1 MYRITSVPLD
11 KCIEMQYTIKHIDTT
26 LMGKDTDMKHS
37 VRIACL
43 LAALLM
49 VLPLAS
55 CGGDTT
61 AETDADTAADTAAV
75 ETEPA
80 DPLAGLPEADY
91 EGYNFRLNIRDNDKW
106 VNDQIAEEMNGEVVN
121 DAVFKRNSE
130 IMDRYKITIT
140 HSRTSHANS
149 DTDAKANIIAG
160 DDAYDLI
167 TNHPRQIHNYGNEGL
182 ALDWH
187 KFKYVDLTQA
197 YWDQDAARSFTM
209 PDGGLYCMIGDNS
222 HCSVGATFAML
233 FNKDLFDQH
242 QLEYPYESVKE
253 GTWTMDSFLNICE
266 TYANDL
272 DGDGAMGE
280 NDLYGYVTHH
290 WVGPIQAFYASG
302 ARVIDKNS
310 DNYAFNVYSERSIT
324 MYERYFNLLASPCSW
339 IDDVTTSSFTGD
351 HLPLFQEGKSMF
363 VDVNLLSV
371 EFLREM
377 DFNFGIIPW
386 PKLEESDKEY
396 WSNVD
401 AGTNL
406 FFVPITAY
414 ANQDLISHVLEA
426 MAILGREYVIPAYY
440 DVALKTRD
448 SRDEESAEMLDIILA
463 NRVFDLGYWNIEF
476 GGGYDSHF
484 SELAR
489 NKSDF
494 ASWYDGK
501 LKSAETRKEKVIQKY
516 LDRAEQ

>member
-1 MYRITSVPLD
+1 
-11 KCIEMQYTIKHIDTT
+11 
-26 LMGKDTDMKHS
+26 MKQT
-37 VRIACL
+37 VRLACL
-43 LAALLM
+43 MMALLM
-49 VLPLAS
+49 LFPLAS
-55 CGGDTT
+55 CGGET
-61 AETDADTAADTAAV
+61 AETADTAADTAPV
-75 ETEPA
+75 ETEPT
-80 DPLAGLPEADY
+80 DYLASLPEMDY
-91 EGYNFRLNIRDNDKW
+91 DGYNFRMNIRDNDKW

-121 DAVFKRNSE
+121 DAVYKRNAE
-130 IMDRYKITIT
+130 IMDRYNVAIT
-140 HSRTSHANS
+140 HIRSSHANS
-149 DTDAKANIIAG
+149 DADAQANITAG
-160 DDAYDLI
+160 DDAYDLV
-167 TNHPRQIHNYGNEGL
+167 TNHPRQIHKYGNEGL

-233 FNKDLFDQH
+233 FNKDLFDQFG
-242 QLEYPYESVKE
+242 LDYPYETVKE
-253 GTWTMDSFLNICE
+253 GKWTMDAFLNIAE

-272 DGDGAMGE
+272 DGDGDMDE

-290 WVGPIQAFYASG
+290 WVGPIQAFYSSG
-302 ARVIDKNS
+302 ARVIEKDS
-310 DNYAFNVYSERSIT
+310 DTYEFGVYNERSIT
-324 MYERYFNLLASPCSW
+324 MFEKYFALLDSSCSS
-339 IDDVTTSSFTGD
+339 IDTVTTSSFTGD
-351 HLPLFQEGKSMF
+351 HLPLFQEGKAMF

-414 ANQDLISHVLEA
+414 ANQDLISHILEA

-463 NRVFDLGYWNIEF
+463 NRVFDLGYWNTDF

-489 NKSDF
+489 NRTEFS
-494 ASWYDGK
+494 SWYDKK
-501 LKSAETRKEKVIQKY
+501 LKSGTTQKEKVIQKY

>member
-1 MYRITSVPLD
+1 
-11 KCIEMQYTIKHIDTT
+11 
-26 LMGKDTDMKHS
+26 MKRT
-37 VRIACL
+37 VRLSCL
-43 LAALLM
+43 LMALLM
-49 VLPLAS
+49 LLPLAS
-55 CGGDTT
+55 CGGETVETT
-61 AETDADTAADTAAV
+61 DTAADTAAV

-80 DPLAGLPEADY
+80 DILASLPDADY

-121 DAVFKRNSE
+121 DAVFKRNTE
-130 IMDRYKITIT
+130 IMDRYNIVISHTR
-140 HSRTSHANS
+140 SSHANS
-149 DTDAKANIIAG
+149 DADAKANITAG
-160 DDAYDLI
+160 DDAFDLI
-167 TNHPRQIHNYGNEGL
+167 TNHPRQIHIYGNEGL

-187 KFKYVDLTQA
+187 QFKYVDLTQP
-197 YWDQDAARSFTM
+197 YWDQDAAKSFTM

-242 QLEYPYESVKE
+242 GLEYPYESVKE
-253 GTWTMDSFLNICE
+253 GTWTLDSFLNICE
-266 TYANDL
+266 TYSNDL
-272 DGDGAMGE
+272 DGDGKMGD

-290 WVGPIQAFYASG
+290 WVGPIQAFYSSG

-310 DNYAFNVYSERSIT
+310 ANYDFAVYSERSIT
-324 MYERYFNLLASPCSW
+324 MYEKYFALLDSSSSW

-351 HLPLFQEGKSMF
+351 HLPLFQEGKAMF

-414 ANQDLISHVLEA
+414 ANQDLISHILEA

-463 NRVFDLGYWNIEF
+463 NRVFDLGYYNTDF

-489 NKSDF
+489 TNADF
-494 ASWYDGK
+494 ASWYDSK
-501 LKSAETRKEKVIQKY
+501 LKSANANKEKVIQKY
-516 LDRAEQ
+516 LDRAES

>member
-1 MYRITSVPLD
+1 
-11 KCIEMQYTIKHIDTT
+11 
-26 LMGKDTDMKHS
+26 MKPS
-37 VRIACL
+37 VRIACI

-61 AETDADTAADTAAV
+61 AETEADTAAVNTEAV

-80 DPLAGLPEADY
+80 DPLAGLPETDY

-106 VNDQIAEEMNGEVVN
+106 VNDQIAEEMTGEVVN
-121 DAVFKRNSE
+121 DAVYNRNTE
-130 IMDRYKITIT
+130 IMERYNIQIT

-149 DTDAKANIIAG
+149 DADAKANIIAG

-167 TNHPRQIHNYGNEGL
+167 TNHPRQIHGYGNEGL

-187 KFKYVDLTQA
+187 DFKYVDLTQS
-197 YWDQDAARSFTM
+197 YWDQDAAQSFTM

-233 FNKDLFDQH
+233 FNKDLFDQFD
-242 QLEYPYESVKE
+242 LDYPYETVKE
-253 GTWTMDSFLNICE
+253 GGWTMDMFVNIAE

-290 WVGPIQAFYASG
+290 WVGPIQAFYSSG

-310 DNYAFNVYSERSIT
+310 DTYEFAVYNERSIT
-324 MYERYFNLLASPCSW
+324 MYEKYFALLDASCTN
-339 IDDVTTSSFTGD
+339 IDLVTSSSFTGD
-351 HLPLFQEGKSMF
+351 HLPLFQEGKAMF

-386 PKLEESDKEY
+386 PKLEESDTEY

-414 ANQDLISHVLEA
+414 ANQDLISHILEA

-448 SRDEESAEMLDIILA
+448 SRDEDSAEMLDIILS
-463 NRVFDLGYWNIEF
+463 NRVFDLGYYNTDF
-476 GGGYDSHF
+476 GGAYNSHF

-489 NKSDF
+489 NRTEFS
-494 ASWYDGK
+494 SWYDSK
-501 LKSAETRKEKVIQKY
+501 LKSSQAGKEKVIQKY
-516 LDRAEQ
+516 LDRVEQ